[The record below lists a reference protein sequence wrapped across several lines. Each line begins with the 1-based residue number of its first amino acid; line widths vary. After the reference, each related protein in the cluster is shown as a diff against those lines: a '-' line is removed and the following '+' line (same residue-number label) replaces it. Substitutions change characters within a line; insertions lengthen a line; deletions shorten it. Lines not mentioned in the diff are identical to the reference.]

1 MENEVPICEKYL
13 LTIREAAS
21 YFHIGEKRMRRIA
34 EENPY
39 ADYLIR
45 NGNRIMI
52 KRKLF
57 EKHIDEADIV

>member
-1 MENEVPICEKYL
+1 MENEVTICEKYL

-21 YFHIGEKRMRRIA
+21 YYHIGEKRMRQIA

-39 ADYLIR
+39 AEFLLR
-45 NGNRIMI
+45 NGNRVMI

-57 EKHIDEADIV
+57 EKYIDETDYI

>member
-1 MENEVPICEKYL
+1 MENEVPICEKHL

-39 ADYLIR
+39 ADYLLR
-45 NGNRIMI
+45 NGNRVMI

-57 EKHIDEADIV
+57 EKYIDESSII

>member
-39 ADYLIR
+39 AEFLLR
-45 NGNRIMI
+45 NGNRVMI

-57 EKHIDEADIV
+57 EKHIDEADYI